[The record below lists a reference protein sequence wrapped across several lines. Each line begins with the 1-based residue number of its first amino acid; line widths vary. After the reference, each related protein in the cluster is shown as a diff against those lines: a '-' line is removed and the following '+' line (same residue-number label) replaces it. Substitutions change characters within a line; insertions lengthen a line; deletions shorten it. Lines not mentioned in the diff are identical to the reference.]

1 METPCGERRTI
12 DLTES
17 PAHPG
22 EDIRVYDLEIWR
34 QYSINVKVW
43 Q

>member
-1 METPCGERRTI
+1 MEASSGERRTI
-12 DLTES
+12 NLTES
-17 PAHPG
+17 PAHPE
-22 EDIRVYDLEIWR
+22 EDIRVYDPEFWR